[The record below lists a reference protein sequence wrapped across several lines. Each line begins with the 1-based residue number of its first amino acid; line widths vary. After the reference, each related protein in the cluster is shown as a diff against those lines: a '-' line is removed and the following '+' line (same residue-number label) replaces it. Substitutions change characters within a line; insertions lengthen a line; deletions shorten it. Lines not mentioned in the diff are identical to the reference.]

1 MKRLGFS
8 SVRFSLHERQA
19 IIMIKSSTCSK
30 DEKQTIKAVNTLP
43 TIACD

>member
-8 SVRFSLHERQA
+8 SVRFSLDEHQA
-19 IIMIKSSTCSK
+19 IIMIKSPTGSK
-30 DEKQTIKAVNTLP
+30 DEKQTFKAENTLP